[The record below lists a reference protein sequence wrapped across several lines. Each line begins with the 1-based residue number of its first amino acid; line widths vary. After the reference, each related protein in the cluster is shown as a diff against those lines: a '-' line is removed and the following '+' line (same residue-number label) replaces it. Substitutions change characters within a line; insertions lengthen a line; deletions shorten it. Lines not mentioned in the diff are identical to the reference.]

1 MRRSSSSARHDFFA
15 RVPARRW
22 NDWRWQLRNRI
33 RDLAGLEKLFTLSP
47 DERSAVLQLGQR
59 LPLGL
64 TPYYAGLVARSP
76 ALRKTKIPSPAEFT
90 VAPGE
95 HEDPLGEESHR
106 VLPGLVHTYPDKVLF
121 LVTDFCATFC
131 RYCMRSRLVGQGTL
145 VPDHAMW
152 ERALAYI
159 QNHPQVRDVL
169 LSGGDPLIMAD
180 ERLEWLLQRLRAI
193 PHVELVRIG
202 TKVPAVLP
210 QRVTPDLARM
220 LKKYHP
226 LFMSLHFVHP
236 DELTPETEAACNRL
250 ADAGLPLGGQMVL
263 LRGVNDEAETMKQL
277 CQGQLRMRVKPY
289 YLHQCDAMA
298 GSDHF
303 RTTVA
308 RGKAILQALHGWTS
322 GYAVP
327 QYMIDAPGGGGKVP
341 VVPDYVVRQEGADLL
356 IRNYAGHLYR
366 YREGAADGAVP
377 DSDAVSRPVEPGA
390 ASPGPST
397 AGNAS
402 EACK

>member
-1 MRRSSSSARHDFFA
+1 MPISNQSARLPAFA
-15 RVPARRW
+15 RVSQRDW
-22 NDWRWQLRNRI
+22 NDWRWQVRNRI
-33 RDLAGLEKLFTLSP
+33 RDLEGLERLFALTA
-47 DERSAVLQLGQR
+47 DERAAVIRLGAR

-64 TPYYAGLVARSP
+64 TPYYAGRVAGSA
-76 ALRKTKIPSPAEFT
+76 ALRKTKLPSTAEFA
-90 VAPGE
+90 VQPGE
-95 HEDPLGEESHR
+95 LVDPLGEEAHH
-106 VLPGLVHTYPDKVLF
+106 VVPGLVHTYPDKVLF
-121 LVTDFCATFC
+121 LVTDFCATYC

-159 QNHPQVRDVL
+159 RQHTEVRDVL

-180 ERLEWLLQRLRAI
+180 DRLEWLLGRLRAI
-193 PHVELVRIG
+193 PHVEIVRIG

-210 QRVTPDLARM
+210 QRITPALCRM

-236 DELTPETEAACNRL
+236 DELTPETARACNRL
-250 ADAGLPLGGQMVL
+250 ADAGIPLGGQMVL
-263 LRGVNDEAETMKQL
+263 LRGVNDEVEVMKRL
-277 CQGQLRMRVKPY
+277 CLGQLALRVKPY
-289 YLHQCDAMA
+289 YLHQCDAIA

-308 RGKAILQALHGWTS
+308 RGRALIKALHGWTS

-341 VVPDYVVRQEGADLL
+341 VLPDYIVSQDGPEFV
-356 IRNYAGHLYR
+356 IRSYAGQLYR
-366 YREGAADGAVP
+366 YREGAP
-377 DSDAVSRPVEPGA
+377 QPE
-390 ASPGPST
+390 
-397 AGNAS
+397 
-402 EACK
+402 K